1 MRDEARR
8 FGARLR
14 KLRRE
19 RGMTQEELAERSG
32 YHPTHVANIERGRN
46 LPSLE
51 AVFRLARALG
61 VPPAD
66 LVGTGDAGA
75 PQDEEAMRNEAKELL
90 QRCEPEQL
98 AVLVQLLRLLTRR

>member
-1 MRDEARR
+1 MA
-8 FGARLR
+8 
-14 KLRRE
+14 
-19 RGMTQEELAERSG
+19 QEQRTGHVAHVR
-32 YHPTHVANIERGRN
+32 THVANIERGRN

-66 LVGTGDAGA
+66 LVDTVDAGA

-98 AVLVQLLRLLTRR
+98 AVLVQLLRLLTKR